1 MQEVLVEISVTLF
14 QSQEPRE
21 ETKMSGEKDELVQK
35 AKLAEQAERCEGVE
49 SPRTMLP
56 ALNFLEL
63 ARAAILYDESLVYG
77 DVSSFRATRVLL
89 SSRRSSKNM
98 EVDKCTSPG
107 MTTWQPP

>member
-1 MQEVLVEISVTLF
+1 
-14 QSQEPRE
+14 
-21 ETKMSGEKDELVQK
+21 
-35 AKLAEQAERCEGVE
+35 
-49 SPRTMLP
+49 MLP

-98 EVDKCTSPG
+98 EVDKKYISRYDDMAASMKAVTETGVELSNEERNLLSVAFKVCSL
-107 MTTWQPP
+107 QRSLEVFNFASF